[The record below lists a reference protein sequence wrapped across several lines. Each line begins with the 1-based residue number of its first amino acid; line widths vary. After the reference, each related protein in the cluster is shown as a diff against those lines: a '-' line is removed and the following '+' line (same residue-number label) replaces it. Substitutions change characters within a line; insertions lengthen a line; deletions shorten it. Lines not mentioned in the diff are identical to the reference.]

1 MSGKLKIIIV
11 DDHPLFREGIKLLIE
26 KENIGKVIGEAE
38 NGVEFL
44 NILKKSKPDLVLM
57 DIDMP
62 VMDGYEAS
70 KLAKEKYPNLKILVI
85 SMFSDKDNYENMIS
99 AGVSGFVLKTSGKH
113 EMEKAISNVAKG
125 ESYFSAELLREI
137 IINFNRINEEEA
149 KIKEE
154 RIEITEREYEVL
166 RCFCEGLTSSEI
178 AAKLFVSVKTIEAHR
193 SKLIHKTNTKNTI
206 NLILFAIKNKYVEI

>member
-70 KLAKEKYPNLKILVI
+70 KLAKAKYPNLKIIVI

>member
-70 KLAKEKYPNLKILVI
+70 KLAKAKYPNLKIIVI

-137 IINFNRINEEEA
+137 IVNFNRINEEEA

>member
-1 MSGKLKIIIV
+1 MSSKLKIIIV

-38 NGVEFL
+38 NGLEFMKV
-44 NILKKSKPDLVLM
+44 LKKSKPDLVLM

-70 KLAKEKYPNLKILVI
+70 KLAKAKYPKLKILVI

-113 EMEKAISNVAKG
+113 EMEKAINNVAKG

-137 IINFNRINEEEA
+137 IVNFNRINDEEA

-154 RIEITEREYEVL
+154 RIDITEREYEVL

-178 AAKLFVSVKTIEAHR
+178 AVKLFVSVKTIEAHR